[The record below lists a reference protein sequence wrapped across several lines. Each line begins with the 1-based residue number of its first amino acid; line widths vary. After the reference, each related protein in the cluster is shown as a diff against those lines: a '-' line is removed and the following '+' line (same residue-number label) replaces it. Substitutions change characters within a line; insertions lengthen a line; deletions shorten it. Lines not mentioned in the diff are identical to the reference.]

1 MPGRAS
7 EKTKYA
13 SHSETEQG
21 GEIHTETKKE
31 FEDET
36 QELRKTIPVEVSV
49 ELSVND
55 IFNWLTDCQNPAAL
69 RYLGKYALR
78 CAEGLENPD
87 DDDFRSRA

>member
-1 MPGRAS
+1 M
-7 EKTKYA
+7 
-13 SHSETEQG
+13 
-21 GEIHTETKKE
+21 ETKTE

-36 QELRKTIPVEVSV
+36 QELRKTISVEVCV

-69 RYLGKYALR
+69 RYLGKYALH

>member
-1 MPGRAS
+1 MV
-7 EKTKYA
+7 
-13 SHSETEQG
+13 
-21 GEIHTETKKE
+21 EIKKE
-31 FEDET
+31 FGADT
-36 QELRKTIPVEVSV
+36 QELRKTISVDVKV

-87 DDDFRSRA
+87 YDDFRSRA

>member
-1 MPGRAS
+1 M
-7 EKTKYA
+7 
-13 SHSETEQG
+13 
-21 GEIHTETKKE
+21 ETKKE

-55 IFNWLTDCQNPAAL
+55 IFNWLTDCQKPAAL

>member
-1 MPGRAS
+1 M
-7 EKTKYA
+7 
-13 SHSETEQG
+13 
-21 GEIHTETKKE
+21 ETKKE

-55 IFNWLTDCQNPAAL
+55 IFNWLTDCQTPAAL

>member
-1 MPGRAS
+1 M
-7 EKTKYA
+7 
-13 SHSETEQG
+13 
-21 GEIHTETKKE
+21 ETKKE

-78 CAEGLENPD
+78 CAEDLENPD

>member
-1 MPGRAS
+1 M
-7 EKTKYA
+7 
-13 SHSETEQG
+13 
-21 GEIHTETKKE
+21 ETKKE

-69 RYLGKYALR
+69 RYLGKYAMR

>member
-1 MPGRAS
+1 M
-7 EKTKYA
+7 
-13 SHSETEQG
+13 
-21 GEIHTETKKE
+21 ETKKE

-55 IFNWLTDCQNPAAL
+55 IFNWLTDCQNPSAL

>member
-1 MPGRAS
+1 M
-7 EKTKYA
+7 
-13 SHSETEQG
+13 
-21 GEIHTETKKE
+21 ETKKE

-55 IFNWLTDCQNPAAL
+55 IINWLTDCQNPAAL

>member
-1 MPGRAS
+1 M
-7 EKTKYA
+7 
-13 SHSETEQG
+13 
-21 GEIHTETKKE
+21 ETKKE

-69 RYLGKYALR
+69 RHLGKYALR

>member
-1 MPGRAS
+1 M
-7 EKTKYA
+7 
-13 SHSETEQG
+13 
-21 GEIHTETKKE
+21 ETKKE

-69 RYLGKYALR
+69 R

>member
-1 MPGRAS
+1 MPRIARQNKE
-7 EKTKYA
+7 EKYIWKPRKNLKTR
-13 SHSETEQG
+13 
-21 GEIHTETKKE
+21 
-31 FEDET
+31 
-36 QELRKTIPVEVSV
+36 LRNFARRSRFEVSV

>member
-1 MPGRAS
+1 M
-7 EKTKYA
+7 
-13 SHSETEQG
+13 
-21 GEIHTETKKE
+21 ETKKE

-87 DDDFRSRA
+87 DDDFRSRS

>member
-1 MPGRAS
+1 M
-7 EKTKYA
+7 
-13 SHSETEQG
+13 
-21 GEIHTETKKE
+21 ETKKE

-69 RYLGKYALR
+69 RYLSKYALR

>member
-1 MPGRAS
+1 M
-7 EKTKYA
+7 
-13 SHSETEQG
+13 
-21 GEIHTETKKE
+21 ETKKE

-69 RYLGKYALR
+69 RYLGKYALS

>member
-1 MPGRAS
+1 M
-7 EKTKYA
+7 
-13 SHSETEQG
+13 
-21 GEIHTETKKE
+21 ETKKE

-69 RYLGKYALR
+69 RYLDKYALR

-87 DDDFRSRA
+87 DDDFRSRAR